1 MKKNIFSMMLLAISI
16 GFASCSDDADST
28 VERLSVAAFY
38 PTIVMDG
45 TEVSITGTGLSDVT
59 TVIFPGGQIAK
70 SVQVIDDMRIIA
82 VAPADVDV
90 EPGVLAVS
98 NGTESAQSRQT
109 ISKAQPQL
117 LYFNPSEKVKTYE
130 DLQIEGNDFL
140 FVKRLEIGSSA
151 ESVSINAIDF
161 KRKSNSN
168 ITITVPADTPLG
180 SNQTLSVEFENGEVM
195 SLGSIDIEKG
205 VAPGGKW
212 VEQEIDLYSG
222 GDVEMGGWSA
232 AITGITADAFAE
244 AKIGDRIRVYI
255 KDQVESWQQGSFKH
269 GSTWGGLTDELGV
282 ISLTADDF
290 EKGYYEMTIDEVTL
304 PLLQEAG
311 LIISGCNY
319 TATKVVF
326 ITTVWVSNTQE
337 PQETILSDQE
347 TDMGGWSAA
356 IIIGKESFETAK
368 VGDIVRVYIMNPVEG
383 RQQGSFKNGS
393 DWGGLT
399 EELGVIGLSTDD
411 FEKGYYEM
419 TINDITLPLLQNN
432 GLIISGCN
440 YTAVKVV
447 LIQ

>member
-16 GFASCSDDADST
+16 GLASCSDDADST

-180 SNQTLSVEFENGEVM
+180 SNQTLSVEFE
-195 SLGSIDIEKG
+195 
-205 VAPGGKW
+205 
-212 VEQEIDLYSG
+212 
-222 GDVEMGGWSA
+222 
-232 AITGITADAFAE
+232 
-244 AKIGDRIRVYI
+244 
-255 KDQVESWQQGSFKH
+255 
-269 GSTWGGLTDELGV
+269 
-282 ISLTADDF
+282 
-290 EKGYYEMTIDEVTL
+290 
-304 PLLQEAG
+304 
-311 LIISGCNY
+311 
-319 TATKVVF
+319 
-326 ITTVWVSNTQE
+326 
-337 PQETILSDQE
+337 
-347 TDMGGWSAA
+347 
-356 IIIGKESFETAK
+356 TAK
-368 VGDIVRVYIMNPVEG
+368 
-383 RQQGSFKNGS
+383 
-393 DWGGLT
+393 
-399 EELGVIGLSTDD
+399 
-411 FEKGYYEM
+411 
-419 TINDITLPLLQNN
+419 
-432 GLIISGCN
+432 
-440 YTAVKVV
+440 
-447 LIQ
+447 